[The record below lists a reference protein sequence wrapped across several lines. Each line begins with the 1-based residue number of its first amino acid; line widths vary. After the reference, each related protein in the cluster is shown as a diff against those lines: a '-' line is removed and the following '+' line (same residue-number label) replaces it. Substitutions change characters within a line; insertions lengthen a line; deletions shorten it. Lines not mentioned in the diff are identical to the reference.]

1 MDDNFID
8 NLENIKIPTESQ
20 KQKEGWDV
28 EGILKNRSNQ
38 NFKFDIRKW
47 SKYGQLIGKK
57 VKYKS
62 KADKIVLEEKDN
74 WIIIDCKEMKNFFKE
89 NKLKQIT
96 IEDLT
101 SKLDWNIIIP
111 KY

>member
-1 MDDNFID
+1 MDNNFIN
-8 NLENIKIPTESQ
+8 NLKNINLPSTSQ
-20 KQKEGWDV
+20 KENEGWDV
-28 EGILKNRSNQ
+28 EGILKNKSNQ
-38 NFKFDIRKW
+38 SFKFDIRKW

-62 KADKIVLEEKDN
+62 KANKIVLEEKNN
-74 WIIIDCKEMKNFFKE
+74 WIIIDCEEMKDYFKK
-89 NKLKQIT
+89 NKLKQVT

-111 KY
+111 K